1 MPRSSSVVQS
11 TSTSKTN
18 DFLNVSIQEINYTNV
33 ENSIINSNAP
43 PVVVVTDVAIAYFVK
58 PNENMKNNFFEYHLV
73 QPHLG
78 NVPYN
83 PRLVFYDKNKINRQW
98 LSFSEKK
105 RAFFCSCCLA
115 FNNSM
120 EKNLFVEGM
129 YDLSTKHIYTRIEQ
143 HETSR
148 HHLNNV
154 EAYMLN
160 YNQVDIENLLFKK
173 TADLKKKPDSRKTR
187 SLGEDN

>member
-18 DFLNVSIQEINYTNV
+18 DFLNVSIQEINNTNV

-43 PVVVVTDVAIAYFVK
+43 SVVVETDVATDVAIDYFVK
-58 PNENMKNNFFEYHLV
+58 PNENMKNNFFEYHPV

-105 RAFFCSCCLA
+105 KLFFVL
-115 FNNSM
+115 
-120 EKNLFVEGM
+120 V
-129 YDLSTKHIYTRIEQ
+129 
-143 HETSR
+143 
-148 HHLNNV
+148 V
-154 EAYMLN
+154 
-160 YNQVDIENLLFKK
+160 
-173 TADLKKKPDSRKTR
+173 
-187 SLGEDN
+187 